1 MLIQNASASIL
12 ILLTSLLSFK
22 CNSPLIIDVCIS
34 ALRKSRKTNI
44 YGLDVEIE
52 DPFFLQVI
60 NDENFNKPITSN
72 RTFRYIKLGNELEVF
87 LVSDAITEM
96 SSAKMAVR
104 VGSYMEPDS
113 LPGLAHY
120 LEHLLFINTEKYSE
134 LDGFNKFISLHNGYT
149 NAFSS
154 GTETRYTF
162 NIDSS
167 FFEVALSMFSE
178 FFKTPLFNDKYT
190 ERELMVIE
198 NEFNFRKNSQFFRLF
213 HVLYELSD
221 KRSLFGRFPCGNM
234 ETLKIIPESQGINAR
249 DEAIK
254 FYKNEYS
261 SNRMVLVLASN
272 HTLDELTHFANK
284 YFSEIENKNL
294 PVNSINNPIQDG
306 NLNPYNTMVNKLIVV
321 ETLDYSRNLKLIFPM
336 KNYMIQHRNKARSLY
351 LEKLISS
358 DRIG

>member
-1 MLIQNASASIL
+1 MKEYIISLF
-12 ILLTSLLSFK
+12 ILLALFSYSEF
-22 CNSPLIIDVCIS
+22 NSPSLVNVCTITFRRS
-34 ALRKSRKTNI
+34 KGNTGFKREH
-44 YGLDVEIE
+44 G

-60 NDENFNKPITSN
+60 NDENFTKPITSDKQ
-72 RTFRYIKLGNELEVF
+72 FRYIRLENELEVF
-87 LVSDAITEM
+87 LVSQSDVKV

-149 NAFSS
+149 NAYTME
-154 GTETRYTF
+154 TETSYLF
-162 NIDSS
+162 NTDSS
-167 FFEVALSMFSE
+167 SFEEALSMFSE
-178 FFKTPLFNDKYT
+178 FFKSPLFDDKYT
-190 ERELMVIE
+190 EKELMAIE
-198 NEFNFRKNSQFFRLF
+198 NEFNFRKNSQFFRLT
-213 HVLYELSD
+213 HVLFELSD

-249 DEAIK
+249 NEVIK

-336 KNYMIQHRNKARSLY
+336 KNYMIQHKYKARSLY